1 MMALYDKKKTVGQFG
16 LAVSCAI
23 GCAPYKQDRH
33 GAFFFVLG
41 QMGPFCLGFSADRQN
56 PSIFPQSD
64 QIPIKNAIRKKFIIF
79 LPILCSFIVLPHP
92 PFPILAL

>member
-23 GCAPYKQDRH
+23 GCAPTSKTDTEAIS

-41 QMGPFCLGFSADRQN
+41 QMGPFCLGFSADSQN
-56 PSIFPQSD
+56 PSIFPQPD
-64 QIPIKNAIRKKFIIF
+64 
-79 LPILCSFIVLPHP
+79 
-92 PFPILAL
+92 